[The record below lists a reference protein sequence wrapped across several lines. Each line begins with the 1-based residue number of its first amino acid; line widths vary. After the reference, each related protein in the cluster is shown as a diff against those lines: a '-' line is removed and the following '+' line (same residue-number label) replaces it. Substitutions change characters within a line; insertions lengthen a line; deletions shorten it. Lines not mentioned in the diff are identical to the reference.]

1 MTALKTKAEVFGKNQ
16 SGHDRGTRAMS
27 WPLTLLVSVIC
38 SFSFAATAEAASVRD
53 VLDPAFQ
60 YQRGT
65 IQVNNSATSYSGA
78 SLSIDAGDQNVANP
92 QLDSNANEVWAVM
105 FSVNMP

>member
-1 MTALKTKAEVFGKNQ
+1 VTALKTKAEVFGKNQ

-60 YQRGT
+60 YQP
-65 IQVNNSATSYSGA
+65 GA